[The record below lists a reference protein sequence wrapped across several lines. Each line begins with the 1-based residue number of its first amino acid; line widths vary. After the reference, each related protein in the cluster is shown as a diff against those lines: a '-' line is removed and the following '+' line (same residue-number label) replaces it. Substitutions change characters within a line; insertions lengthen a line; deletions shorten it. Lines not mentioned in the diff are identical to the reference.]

1 MQKFATFLSSL
12 GRRRQPG
19 YVLAGRES
27 FLRDEAERAIVK
39 ATLGDDPG
47 AGPVILDGG
56 REGEPL
62 EAADVLDEARTRS
75 LFGGTKL
82 ISLRRAD
89 AMVKEHVDA
98 FVSYLED
105 PEPGSTLVIH
115 FESWDKK
122 TAAAKALDRWAVD
135 CGSLYETKFGSSD
148 ISAGSKLGEW
158 VRRRSSSRELGL
170 DPEAIVRLIELVGTN
185 MAELDG
191 ALARL
196 AVAAKEK
203 GGALGARD
211 VDETVAPSRSYTMFR
226 VAELAVSGKKR
237 EALAAAEA
245 CFEQGLPNVRGKVT
259 LGESNVA
266 AGIQWAIAR
275 ELEVLYAARGFVN
288 EGQRVKPNAGKV
300 GVPPFRADAVERLAR
315 AFPQEHIERALELAF
330 ASEYAVKRGDAD
342 ARFAVE
348 RLILELG
355 R

>member
-1 MQKFATFLSSL
+1 MQRFVSLPSSL
-12 GRRRQPG
+12 KRKKQPG
-19 YVLAGRES
+19 YVLAGREGL
-27 FLRDEAERAIVK
+27 LRDEAERAIVE
-39 ATLGDDPG
+39 AVLGDDPG
-47 AGPVILDGG
+47 AGPVILDGR

-75 LFGGTKL
+75 LFGGRKV
-82 ISLRRAD
+82 ISLRHAD
-89 AMVKEHVDA
+89 AIVKERVDA

-105 PEPGSTLVIH
+105 PEPDSTLVIH
-115 FESWDKK
+115 FESWDKR

-158 VRRRSSSRELGL
+158 VRSRASSRELGL
-170 DPEAIVRLIELVGTN
+170 GPDAIVRLIELVGTN

-196 AVAAKEK
+196 AAAAKEK
-203 GGALGARD
+203 RGALGPAD
-211 VDETVAPSRSYTMFR
+211 VDEVVAPSRGYTMFH

-245 CFEQGLPNVRGKVT
+245 CFEQGLVNVRGKAT
-259 LGESNVA
+259 LGESKVA
-266 AGIQWAIAR
+266 GGIQWAIAR
-275 ELEVLYAARGFVN
+275 ELEVLYAARGLVN

-315 AFPQEHIERALELAF
+315 AVPQEHIERALELAF